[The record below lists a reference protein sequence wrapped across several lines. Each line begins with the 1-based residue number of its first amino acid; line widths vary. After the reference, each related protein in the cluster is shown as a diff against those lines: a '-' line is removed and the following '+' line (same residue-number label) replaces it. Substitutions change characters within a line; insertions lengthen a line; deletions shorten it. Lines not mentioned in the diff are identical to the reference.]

1 MRDSSELRQYPVP
14 GRRAASVCWALAVV
28 ASAMP
33 LLAQASAL
41 AWVAPLAVLTLG
53 LVALQMTRSAPTAHD
68 TSAGAEPGPGTPSG
82 ISPEASAPLPVLLQ
96 AVLPEWRLQV
106 STTRS
111 QIDEAMATLLGSLS
125 SITAQFDAGGFHMSD
140 QGSGSTTS
148 SMLSQ
153 CEDKLQ
159 PVIGTMNHIHDSKAT
174 MASHMGQLTSA
185 ASELRTLVD
194 DVARIAQQTNLLA
207 INAAIEAARAGEF
220 GRGFAVVAA
229 EVRRLSQD
237 SAATARHITERI
249 TEITDIMAQASSS
262 AVHSAEADAQA
273 IAESG
278 EMVKDVLG
286 MVHQLG
292 QDSENMVANARV
304 IRDDIEHLI
313 IGMQFQDRVNQV
325 MGVLDDDMARLGDAL
340 GRHSALP
347 DAASWLK
354 SLRSTYTMRE
364 QRHTDGHSGAHT
376 PSHAQGKAPAAEPKA
391 VVFF

>member
-14 GRRAASVCWALAVV
+14 GRRAATVCWALAVL
-28 ASAMP
+28 ASALP
-33 LLAQASAL
+33 LLAQLSAL
-41 AWVAPLAVLTLG
+41 ALVAPLAVLTLG
-53 LVALQMTRSAPTAHD
+53 LIAMQMGRPA
-68 TSAGAEPGPGTPSG
+68 TSATSATSASTSEPALGTPG
-82 ISPEASAPLPVLLQ
+82 GTDTPLPKLLH

-106 STTRS
+106 TTTRT

-125 SITAQFDAGGFHMSD
+125 SITAQFDAGGFHMGD
-140 QGSGSTTS
+140 DGGSSRTS
-148 SMLSQ
+148 AALSQ

-174 MASHMGQLTSA
+174 MAAHMGQLTTA

-249 TEITDIMAQASSS
+249 GEITDIMAQASAS

-340 GRHSALP
+340 KRDSALP
-347 DAASWLK
+347 DAASWLQ
-354 SLRSTYTMRE
+354 SLRATYTMRE
-364 QRHTDGHSGAHT
+364 QRHTGGSAT
-376 PSHAQGKAPAAEPKA
+376 PTSQRPAAQAEPKA